1 MEMLAWDS
9 GQNPVPC
16 GNNPYSEYMHYSLYI
31 YIMFFISDSWCRI
44 THAHILPSRMYI
56 QVVSVTLVFF
66 SHVYSVW
73 TISNDWKI
81 PYAQMKP

>member
-31 YIMFFISDSWCRI
+31 YNVFYQRQLVQDYTR
-44 THAHILPSRMYI
+44 THTAIKNVYPGCIRYI
-56 QVVSVTLVFF
+56 GVFF
-66 SHVYSVW
+66 
-73 TISNDWKI
+73 
-81 PYAQMKP
+81 PCL